1 MKKTLIA
8 LAALATTAAFAQSS
22 VTLYGKA
29 NIGLQKTSGSDTR
42 LTGGADGSD
51 SRFGL
56 RGSEDLGGGLK
67 ANFTFESGF
76 DPANGVADGQ
86 VLSVD
91 PDTGAVTRRNQG
103 LFQRQ
108 AWVGLSGGFGELR
121 LGRQYTVSFDT
132 SIGYMPSTYASAQ
145 LNTGLGFNGGP
156 SRTNGQIRYISP
168 SFGGVK
174 VHVATQLKANAN
186 VSDATFSELAVAYA
200 NGPIKAALAV
210 SKVRDGDGTNAAL
223 NGSYD
228 FGSFLVGA
236 GYIKQADDNR
246 SVTGSGGKG
255 GWIHVAGNFSGFTP
269 YIQYATNTE
278 ADIDAIEVGVRYA
291 LSKRTG
297 FYLHASRT
305 EPDVGDKVNRVALGI
320 DHNF

>member
-8 LAALATTAAFAQSS
+8 LAAVAVSGAAMAQSS

-29 NIGLQKTSGSDTR
+29 NVGFQKTTGSDTKMV
-42 LTGGADGSD
+42 GGADGSD

-76 DPANGVADGQ
+76 DPATGIAD
-86 VLSVD
+86 
-91 PDTGAVTRRNQG
+91 DTKSSG

-108 AWVGLSGGFGELR
+108 AWVGLSGGFGEVR
-121 LGRQYTVSFDT
+121 LGRQYTIGFGT
-132 SIGYMPSTYASAQ
+132 SIGYMPSTYTSAQ
-145 LNTGLGFNGGP
+145 LNAGLGFNSVG
-156 SRTNGQIRYISP
+156 SRDNGQIRYISP

-174 VHVATQLKANAN
+174 VELSTQLKGNAN
-186 VSDATFSELAVAYA
+186 DGATLTELAVSYG
-200 NGPIKAALAV
+200 NGPIKAAVYA
-210 SKVRDGDGTNAAL
+210 SKVKDGDGTNAAI

-236 GYIKQADDNR
+236 GYVKQADDNR
-246 SVTGSGGKG
+246 GVAGAGGKG
-255 GWIHVAGNFSGFTP
+255 AWAHVAGKFGAFTP
-269 YIQYATNTE
+269 YLQYAKNTE
-278 ADIDAIEVGVRYA
+278 SETDVIEIGSRYA

-305 EPDVGDKVNRVALGI
+305 SPDVGDKVNRVALGI